1 MSNYYEGA
9 DSADSC
15 RSNRFA
21 DQESIRSSDIE
32 CDSEYMHPD
41 SFSDQISQPNSEELR
56 GSSSTSSETAEQVK
70 TPGKIE
76 ITHQV
81 LVKKRRPRLMDE
93 DANGVRIKI
102 LPCPKEQ
109 FSRRMRET
117 QALGD
122 DFYMPN
128 RAQLMLKFLQ
138 QHGDRL
144 TKEKPGPKKRFP
156 STLKLVQYV
165 LKQSTAGSSR

>member
-1 MSNYYEGA
+1 
-9 DSADSC
+9 
-15 RSNRFA
+15 
-21 DQESIRSSDIE
+21 
-32 CDSEYMHPD
+32 
-41 SFSDQISQPNSEELR
+41 
-56 GSSSTSSETAEQVK
+56 
-70 TPGKIE
+70 
-76 ITHQV
+76 
-81 LVKKRRPRLMDE
+81 MDE

-156 STLKLVQYV
+156 QHPQVSAIRAEAVYCRFFALILFFPPYWGVCVCVTVCVCENPDQLLRVSGMHLTTFSEDAGGQCMPDNHCPAKTLSVHGDIRPDQPDVQAEN
-165 LKQSTAGSSR
+165 LESADSDAL